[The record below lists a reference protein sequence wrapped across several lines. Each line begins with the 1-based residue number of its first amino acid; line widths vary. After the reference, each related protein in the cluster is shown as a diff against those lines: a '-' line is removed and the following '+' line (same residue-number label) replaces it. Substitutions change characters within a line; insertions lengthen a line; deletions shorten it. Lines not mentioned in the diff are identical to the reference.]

1 MYRGDKELR
10 SFLRIRR
17 LMGRKGKGN
26 KPMEFRHILPNMVTS
41 GNLLCGL
48 FSLILVLH
56 GRYIPAA
63 WMIFFAVIF
72 DGFDGKVARMLG
84 GGSQFGL
91 EFDSLADLVSFGV
104 APSMLMYQVSVRE
117 LHILGA
123 VTACFFA
130 LCVALRLARFN
141 VVHVPGPFQGLPCP
155 AGGLFVSSFV
165 IARVNMPSWA
175 TAGVLGLTGLLMISS
190 IPYAN
195 MKKLTKKTADKVKC
209 LALFSM
215 FVLSFVF
222 LKSGAPLFLFAMYI
236 VSGLIRFDWGQWIL
250 KPEARNEAL
259 DHKN

>member
-1 MYRGDKELR
+1 MKD
-10 SFLRIRR
+10 FLRIRR
-17 LMGRKGKGN
+17 IMGRRGK

-48 FSLILVLH
+48 FSLILTLH
-56 GRYIPAA
+56 GRYVPAA
-63 WMIFFAVIF
+63 WLVFFAVIF

-104 APSMLMYQVSVRE
+104 APSILLYEVSVRS
-117 LHILGA
+117 LHIIGVVIA
-123 VTACFFA
+123 SFFA

-165 IARVNMPSWA
+165 IAGLSLTAWVM
-175 TAGVLGLTGLLMISS
+175 AGVMGFTGFLMISS

-195 MKKLTKKTADKVKC
+195 MKKLTKKTADGVKC
-209 LALFSM
+209 LVLFSM

-222 LKSGAPLFLFAMYI
+222 LKKGAPLFLFALYI
-236 VSGLIRFDWGQWIL
+236 VSGLVHFDWGQWIL
-250 KPEARNEAL
+250 KPEARDGAF

>member
-1 MYRGDKELR
+1 MRF
-10 SFLRIRR
+10 FLRRR
-17 LMGRKGKGN
+17 RKLGRK
-26 KPMEFRHILPNMVTS
+26 PLEFRHILPNMVTS

-56 GRYIPAA
+56 GRYVPAA
-63 WMIFFAVIF
+63 WLVFFAVIF

-91 EFDSLADLVSFGV
+91 EFDSLADLVSFGT
-104 APSMLMYQVSVRE
+104 APAVLMYQVYVRE
-117 LHILGA
+117 LYIFGA
-123 VTACFFA
+123 VAASFFA

-165 IARVNMPSWA
+165 IAGLNLPAWVMA
-175 TAGVLGLTGLLMISS
+175 FVLAGVGLLMISS

-195 MKKLTKKTADKVKC
+195 MKKLTKKTANPVKFF
-209 LALFSM
+209 ALFTM

-222 LKSGAPLFLFAMYI
+222 LKSGAPLFLFALYI
-236 VSGLIRFDWGQWIL
+236 VSGLIRFDWGMWLL
-250 KPEARNEAL
+250 KPEARDEAL
-259 DHKN
+259 SHKN